1 MSWGGLINNMSSKFV
16 NYDSSGWSGGLTNRV
31 IPNHG
36 LPEPSNNIAGANSY
50 IKGCTGGGGGGRRR
64 MRRRRTVK
72 RRQNTKRRGRKRRNG
87 IKSKE

>member
-50 IKGCTGGGGGGRRR
+50 IKGCTGGGRRR

-72 RRQNTKRRGRKRRNG
+72 RRRNTKRLGRKGRNG
-87 IKSKE
+87 TKKR